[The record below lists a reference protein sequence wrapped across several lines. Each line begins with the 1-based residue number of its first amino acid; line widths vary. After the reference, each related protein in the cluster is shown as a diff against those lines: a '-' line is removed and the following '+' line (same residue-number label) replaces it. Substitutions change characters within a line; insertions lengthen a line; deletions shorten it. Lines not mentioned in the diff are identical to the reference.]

1 MFSFVILL
9 MIVASCACFVLET
22 HEYFQARPDL
32 MRKMA
37 LCEVVCI
44 VTFTVEYIVR
54 LCCCNYRPSP
64 NAVGAMGVLRYV
76 FKPMNL
82 IDLLAIAPFWMEQ
95 LLHTHAKTEVV
106 RMARMTRIFRIFK
119 TSAYATELT
128 LFVEGMRRAREGL
141 MILTFMLGLYLCVF
155 GTLLYMAEHDSQ
167 QLCKMPEVAQFSYK
181 GSSCPAV
188 VGFTSIPTGW
198 YFILATLTT
207 VGYGD
212 MYPITITGKMLT
224 GFCMACGIMVLGL
237 PIVVISNS
245 FDDAFKDA
253 ARNAAL
259 REAKA
264 EDKKFQARVQKN
276 AIDVTGKVGGVRV
289 SRARVGSKNQSA
301 AEYFNLGSGDPS
313 IDVLIT
319 IRSLMLILDD
329 LYMHSGD
336 QRFDSARRAL
346 TRGLDKD
353 VHKDFAT
360 LDLSHI
366 HEHAVHA
373 R

>member
-1 MFSFVILL
+1 LL
-9 MIVASCACFVLET
+9 SGISRAP
-22 HEYFQARPDL
+22 ARTT
-32 MRKMA
+32 
-37 LCEVVCI
+37 C
-44 VTFTVEYIVR
+44 
-54 LCCCNYRPSP
+54 
-64 NAVGAMGVLRYV
+64 
-76 FKPMNL
+76 
-82 IDLLAIAPFWMEQ
+82 
-95 LLHTHAKTEVV
+95 
-106 RMARMTRIFRIFK
+106 RIFK

-346 TRGLDKD
+346 TRGAC
-353 VHKDFAT
+353 AT
-360 LDLSHI
+360 AERCCSSKNLLPSFLPSFPSSFLPFFLPSLLPSLLDLLPT
-366 HEHAVHA
+366 ALA
-373 R
+373 RRLAGCFRLL